1 MERMINS
8 RLAWYLETNG
18 LITNMQTGFRKRRGT
33 IDHLIRLETFIREAF
48 IRKQHL
54 TAVFFDLE
62 KAYDTTWKYGILR
75 DLYNLGLRGRLPMFI
90 KKFLFERTVRV
101 RVGSTLSNSQHQEEG
116 VPQGSILSVTLFSIK
131 INNIVKCL
139 TPSIDCA
146 LYVDDFVICY
156 RATHMNI
163 VERQL
168 QLNLNKVNKW
178 ARENGFKFSK
188 SKTKCVHFCSL
199 RKIHNDPLLKIDDSE
214 IPVVNEYKFL
224 GIIFDKKTFIHP
236 THKIPKK
243 QINLCPTT
251 SASRCPHRVG
261 SWPSNSK

>member
-1 MERMINS
+1 MVSWDKWSNNKY
-8 RLAWYLETNG
+8 ANG
-18 LITNMQTGFRKRRGT
+18 IPEKKRNNRS
-33 IDHLIRLETFIREAF
+33 IDTTRNLHQRSLNKKTTSDGSI
-48 IRKQHL
+48 
-54 TAVFFDLE
+54 FDLE
-62 KAYDTTWKYGILR
+62 KAYDTTWKYGILQ

-90 KKFLFERTVRV
+90 KNFLFERTFRV

-139 TPSIDCA
+139 TPSIECA

-163 VERQL
+163 VERQF

-199 RKIHNDPLLKIDDSE
+199 RKMHNNPLLKIDDSE

-224 GIIFDKKTFIHP
+224 GIIFDKKNFHSSHT
-236 THKIPKK
+236 
-243 QINLCPTT
+243 
-251 SASRCPHRVG
+251 
-261 SWPSNSK
+261 